1 MWRTKLQIMLKVLLL
16 TVLLMPATQAKS
28 EAGKTIKTLTPG
40 ANVAREQRPLLA
52 NSKIKVQIDCER
64 SEGLDIN
71 IEWQLYELQCWTD
84 KFMRENHLSENEYLQ
99 TQNKSEYG
107 FIAMDTKTTECSTH
121 PIILPEKPWPSQEYT
136 STAAG
141 SAAQSPA
148 AAALSTSQKVNTTR
162 RHPTAPIEKNII
174 TIGRDGIYEL
184 TLKIEATKGSESVDF
199 TAHVQVDIVGPDGGY
214 LSAIDYPLLAFY
226 GIMCGVYVVFG
237 IIWLLVSFMQWRDLL
252 RIQFW
257 IGGVILLGMLEKA
270 FFYAEYYSLNTTG
283 ISVEGAELMAEFVS
297 CAKRT
302 LARMLVIIMS
312 LGFGIVK
319 PRLGPMLHRVV
330 GVGTLYFVLACVESY
345 LRVTSTKTDEQLV
358 AAIPLAVLDTG
369 ICWWIF
375 TSLVQTTRTL
385 RLRRNMVKLS
395 LYRHFTNTLI
405 FSVMASVLFMLYA
418 LHVRKTQN
426 CTPIWGNIWLDT
438 AFWHV
443 LFSVLL
449 LVIMI
454 LWRPT
459 NNNQR
464 YAFTPLLDA
473 PDDEDDDEE
482 DQFVADAYGVKM
494 RNSHAN
500 GGTKTPPQRAT
511 TTEEDDLRWVEENI
525 PSSMADPALPVL
537 DSDEEIIN
545 TKFEVSKMQ

>member
-1 MWRTKLQIMLKVLLL
+1 MPKWKIIQFLIISSILCYVNGKSEQGKSDIVLTPQSNVAKVEKTLFAGSKIFLQITCDSKDPDAEVTIFWTLSEHLCLLDEL
-16 TVLLMPATQAKS
+16 NS
-28 EAGKTIKTLTPG
+28 Y
-40 ANVAREQRPLLA
+40 EQRQYRLA
-52 NSKIKVQIDCER
+52 LQNETMQIR
-64 SEGLDIN
+64 SEP
-71 IEWQLYELQCWTD
+71 T
-84 KFMRENHLSENEYLQ
+84 
-99 TQNKSEYG
+99 TQPCQSG
-107 FIAMDTKTTECSTH
+107 GH
-121 PIILPEKPWPSQEYT
+121 IILPEFRFASEA
-136 STAAG
+136 SSSIG
-141 SAAQSPA
+141 SAVAPQEE
-148 AAALSTSQKVNTTR
+148 KTTMATVKKNK
-162 RHPTAPIEKNII
+162 PTQQIGAKADNPVFTI
-174 TIGRDGIYEL
+174 TKDGIYEFAL
-184 TLKIEATKGSESVDF
+184 TIEPVKNVDF
-199 TAHVQVDIVGPDGGY
+199 AAPVHIELPGPQGY
-214 LSAIDYPLLAFY
+214 LSAIEWPLLPFY
-226 GIMCGVYVVFG
+226 GTMCLVYVVYG
-237 IIWLLVSFMQWRDLL
+237 ISWLIVSFLQWRDLL

-257 IGGVILLGMLEKA
+257 IGGVILLGMMEKA
-270 FFYAEYYSLNTTG
+270 VFYAEYQSVNSTG
-283 ISVEGAELMAEFVS
+283 ISVQGAELAAEIVS

-330 GVGTLYFVLACVESY
+330 GTGALYFILACVESY
-345 LRVTSTKTDEQLV
+345 LRVMRTKNDQRHELLV
-358 AAIPLAVLDTG
+358 ASIPLAVLDSG

-405 FSVMASVLFMLYA
+405 FSVIASVIFMLYSI
-418 LHVRKTQN
+418 RIRRTEN
-426 CTPIWGNIWLDT
+426 CSPGWREIWVDF

-464 YAFTPLLDA
+464 YAFTPLLDN
-473 PDDEDDDEE
+473 PEDEDDDEEE

-494 RNSHAN
+494 RGAHAN
-500 GGTKTPPQRAT
+500 GPKALSPKAT

-525 PSSMADPALPVL
+525 PSSMSEPALPVL